1 MKNAEGFKFM
11 KAGKQTGQQIRGPNN
26 NRFQTGQAP
35 FINRDGARFN
45 GQRAQEGQIW
55 QEIPRQLD
63 NYDHDK
69 RKLQPWS
76 GLGAEQDEP
85 GKNR

>member
-45 GQRAQEGQIW
+45 GQKGQE
-55 QEIPRQLD
+55 
-63 NYDHDK
+63 
-69 RKLQPWS
+69 S
-76 GLGAEQDEP
+76 
-85 GKNR
+85 